1 MRTILST
8 ILLVSI
14 AWIGAFSQSTE
25 KDVIII
31 EKTIDENGNEV
42 SKKIIRKQGDDFSDQ
57 ELEELL
63 ETDERPFGQWDIE
76 SLGFGPSAFDG
87 WGEWLNDGSQS
98 SEVSIGVSLSFED
111 GRTSVIDVYGGTGA
125 YDSDIRPGDEIISI
139 EDTPITSYENI
150 KDILANKKAGDEIKV
165 VIYRDGEEI
174 EKYVNLKR
182 KRSNNFSFD
191 LPEEFESAEQL
202 FLNFDGSN
210 FGIDIDSIFK
220 SFGTPNLDS
229 LLRNFSLEDGVDP
242 FRSFNLDKLNPGTPT
257 KLGRGASLGVMIE
270 DAPDGVAISDVISD
284 SAADKAGLKS
294 GDVIKRFN
302 DNVVTS
308 YRELTMVVGLVDS
321 GQTVEIE
328 VDRNGKTKKLEV
340 IMD

>member
-1 MRTILST
+1 M
-8 ILLVSI
+8 
-14 AWIGAFSQSTE
+14 
-25 KDVIII
+25 
-31 EKTIDENGNEV
+31 
-42 SKKIIRKQGDDFSDQ
+42 
-57 ELEELL
+57 
-63 ETDERPFGQWDIE
+63 
-76 SLGFGPSAFDG
+76 
-87 WGEWLNDGSQS
+87 
-98 SEVSIGVSLSFED
+98 SLSFED
-111 GRTSVIDVYGGTGA
+111 GRTSVVDVYGGTGA

-139 EDTPITSYENI
+139 EETPITSYENI

-182 KRSNNFSFD
+182 KRSNSFSFD
-191 LPEEFESAEQL
+191 LPEEFGIGEQF
-202 FLNFDGSN
+202 FLNFG
-210 FGIDIDSIFK
+210 GIDIDSIFK

-229 LLRNFSLEDGVDP
+229 LLRNFDLGDGVDP

-257 KLGRGASLGVMIE
+257 KLGSGASLGVMIE
-270 DAPDGVAISDVISD
+270 DAPDGVAISDVLSD

>member
-1 MRTILST
+1 MRSILAT

-31 EKTIDENGNEV
+31 EKTIDKNGNEV

-76 SLGFGPSAFDG
+76 SLGFGPSALDG
-87 WGEWLNDGSQS
+87 WSEWLNDGSQS

-111 GRTSVIDVYGGTGA
+111 GRTSVVDVYGGTGA

-139 EDTPITSYENI
+139 EETPITSYENI

-182 KRSNNFSFD
+182 KRSNSFSFD
-191 LPEEFESAEQL
+191 LPEEFGIGEQF
-202 FLNFDGSN
+202 FLNFG
-210 FGIDIDSIFK
+210 GIDIDSIFK

-229 LLRNFSLEDGVDP
+229 LLRNFDLGDGVDP

-257 KLGRGASLGVMIE
+257 KLGSGASLGVMIE
-270 DAPDGVAISDVISD
+270 DAPDGVAISDVLSD

-328 VDRNGKTKKLEV
+328 VDRNGKTKKIEV
-340 IMD
+340 TMD

>member
-1 MRTILST
+1 MAT

-31 EKTIDENGNEV
+31 EKTIDKNGNEV

-76 SLGFGPSAFDG
+76 SLGFGPSALDG
-87 WGEWLNDGSQS
+87 WSEWLNDGSQS

-111 GRTSVIDVYGGTGA
+111 GRTSVVDVYGGTGA

-139 EDTPITSYENI
+139 EETPITSYENI

-182 KRSNNFSFD
+182 KRSNSFSFD
-191 LPEEFESAEQL
+191 LPEEFGIGEQF
-202 FLNFDGSN
+202 FLNFG
-210 FGIDIDSIFK
+210 GIDIDSIFK

-229 LLRNFSLEDGVDP
+229 LLRNFDLGDGVDP
-242 FRSFNLDKLNPGTPT
+242 FRSFNLDKLNPSTPT
-257 KLGRGASLGVMIE
+257 KLGSGASLGVMIE
-270 DAPDGVAISDVISD
+270 DAPDGVAISDVLSD